1 MSENTPEFR
10 IYISSTLDDMEEERK
25 AAQEIIAPYAIAKT
39 SYRASEEGSI
49 ATCTE
54 DVRKC
59 HLYVGIIGHR
69 YGWTPEDSNGIN
81 PLNKS
86 ITELE
91 YDACVMQ
98 GQPKIN
104 RLIYMRTNSDDRFR
118 DENPK
123 PINSFRTKAGHVSEQ
138 QAFTY
143 NDIEAFKLRLQADII
158 EKHNKFLA
166 EAQKNQAI
174 LLPSRKP
181 DDDRLMSGKQWNC
194 KLHPIC
200 LITAPGDASIPGEF
214 KKLKQDYKQLF
225 SVEDISPDDPLYLST
240 LEKFSQSAQL
250 TCIVITPTVLQRF
263 SENKENR
270 DKITRALR
278 TLQNRTQRAVLLL
291 VNIDKSDL
299 IPDWQEAECEYFDVQ
314 SFRQDIDLGVDQ
326 LFSKLAHTTVNATST
341 HLALPWLAIAP
352 TKNEIAELTENT
364 NVVLE
369 KFKDKDEREQRRE
382 QLKNLIENAK
392 NSTSDWPK
400 SIYGDK
406 REDWHCCE
414 EKTIKELIE
423 SVIDDINNST
433 SRYRERQILRDAQLV
448 SRPYSLNEYF
458 DDVYGSK
465 TTITNLKNKGC
476 IVIVDEI
483 ALLHPI
489 LRAATEE
496 ILASPQVAA
505 IFINPCDPTC
515 LSTAK
520 LLHAFSYL
528 QVASVTTRF
537 RREYDPQCELSSN
550 NEDRIR
556 RWLRHATPRLIMDM
570 DESSGRPLMV
580 DQASKLLA

>member
-10 IYISSTLDDMEEERK
+10 IYISSTLDDMQEERK

-49 ATCTE
+49 ITCTE

-69 YGWTPEDSNGIN
+69 YGWTPENSNGIN

-98 GQPKIN
+98 GQSKIN

-118 DENPK
+118 DENAK

-143 NDIEAFKLRLQADII
+143 NDIENFKLRLQADII
-158 EKHNKFLA
+158 EKHNKFLV
-166 EAQKNQAI
+166 ETQKNQN
-174 LLPSRKP
+174 PSPPLKKP
-181 DDDRLMSGKQWNC
+181 DDDRLMSGKQWNR

-225 SVEDISPDDPLYLST
+225 SVEEISPDDPIYLST

-263 SENKENR
+263 SETKENR

-291 VNIDKSDL
+291 VNINKSDL
-299 IPDWQEAECEYFDVQ
+299 IADWQWAECEYFDTQ
-314 SFRQDIDLGVDQ
+314 SFKQDIDLGVDQ
-326 LFSKLAHTTVNATST
+326 LFSKLTHTTVNAAST
-341 HLALPWLAIAP
+341 HLALPWLVIAP
-352 TKNEIAELTENT
+352 TKDEIIELTEHTNT
-364 NVVLE
+364 LLE
-369 KFKDKDEREQRRE
+369 KFKDKDEREQRKQ
-382 QLKNLIENAK
+382 QLNNLIENAK
-392 NSTSDWPK
+392 GSTGDWPK
-400 SIYGDK
+400 CIYGDK

-458 DDVYGSK
+458 DDFYGSK
-465 TTITNLKNKGC
+465 TTITNLRNKGC

-496 ILASPQVAA
+496 ILSSPQIAA